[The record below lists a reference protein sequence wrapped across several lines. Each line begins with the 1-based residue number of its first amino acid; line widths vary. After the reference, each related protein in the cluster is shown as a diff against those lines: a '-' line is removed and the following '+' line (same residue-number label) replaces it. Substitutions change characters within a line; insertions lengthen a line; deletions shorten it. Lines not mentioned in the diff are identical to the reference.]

1 MKHFIM
7 IAFSSLI
14 LAGSGYALAGA
25 KPVEAPEPPAPVIQ
39 VQDKQPVIEPVVD
52 ACDKASPDAAQCQK
66 VEEADT
72 AGPVQ
77 QQQQA
82 PAVIEKDQK
91 A

>member
-7 IAFSSLI
+7 IALSSLM
-14 LAGSGYALAGA
+14 LAFSGYALAGA
-25 KPVEAPEPPAPVIQ
+25 KPVEVPEPPAPQIQ
-39 VQDKQPVIEPVVD
+39 VQDKQPVVEPVADV
-52 ACDKASPDAAQCQK
+52 CGKGSDAAQCQT

-82 PAVIEKDQK
+82 PVVIEKDQK